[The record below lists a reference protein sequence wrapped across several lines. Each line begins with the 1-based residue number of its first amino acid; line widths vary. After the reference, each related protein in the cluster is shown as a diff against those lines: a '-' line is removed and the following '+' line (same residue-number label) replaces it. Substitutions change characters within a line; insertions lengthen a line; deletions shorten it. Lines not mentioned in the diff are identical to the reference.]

1 MDSKELTVIVLL
13 DFSKAFD
20 SIDHCKLL
28 VKLQA
33 LGLSLSAL
41 EWFRSYLTDR
51 KQQVRIGSVLSE
63 LGNITHGVPQGSILG
78 PALFNIYLNDLPTM
92 PNSGALESFVDDSKL
107 YLSFPVKNAGEVM
120 RKINEDLSKI
130 AAWCCYNSLLINPGK
145 TKMLVIGIRKMLH
158 KLPENFHVTLLGK
171 RITPAISVRDLGIQ
185 LDSLLSFDEHID
197 VTTSTCVGSLC
208 QINRVKHLFDSET
221 LENVISSL
229 VFSKLYYGSTVWSN
243 TTQKNIKKLQKV
255 QNFAARII
263 TCTRKYEHIT
273 PVIRQLGWLPVA
285 DMLKYYLG
293 ILTFKCL
300 NGLAPD
306 YLSTLFKDRSSVH
319 DKNTRNNEKL
329 NIPVFSSA
337 VGQRSFEYRAVSLW
351 NSLPADIT
359 ACDNLNVFKRKFYKF
374 LLENF

>member
-1 MDSKELTVIVLL
+1 MPLVKEGDHEVSSNNRPVSLFPAMSKVCERIVLNQLNSYMIKEKRLTRHQSGNKHLHSCETLGVFITNKVFNAMDSKELTVIVLL

-78 PALFNIYLNDLPTM
+78 PALFNIYLNDLPTL

-120 RKINEDLSKI
+120 RKINEDLLKI

-145 TKMLVIGIRKMLH
+145 TKMLVIGTRKMLH

-171 RITPAISVRDLGIQ
+171 KITPAIQ
-185 LDSLLSFDEHID
+185 L
-197 VTTSTCVGSLC
+197 T
-208 QINRVKHLFDSET
+208 
-221 LENVISSL
+221 L
-229 VFSKLYYGSTVWSN
+229 VFNWTHY
-243 TTQKNIKKLQKV
+243 
-255 QNFAARII
+255 
-263 TCTRKYEHIT
+263 
-273 PVIRQLGWLPVA
+273 
-285 DMLKYYLG
+285 
-293 ILTFKCL
+293 
-300 NGLAPD
+300 
-306 YLSTLFKDRSSVH
+306 
-319 DKNTRNNEKL
+319 
-329 NIPVFSSA
+329 
-337 VGQRSFEYRAVSLW
+337 
-351 NSLPADIT
+351 
-359 ACDNLNVFKRKFYKF
+359 
-374 LLENF
+374 

>member
-1 MDSKELTVIVLL
+1 MADKDYGRIL
-13 DFSKAFD
+13 DA
-20 SIDHCKLL
+20 
-28 VKLQA
+28 
-33 LGLSLSAL
+33 
-41 EWFRSYLTDR
+41 
-51 KQQVRIGSVLSE
+51 
-63 LGNITHGVPQGSILG
+63 
-78 PALFNIYLNDLPTM
+78 
-92 PNSGALESFVDDSKL
+92 
-107 YLSFPVKNAGEVM
+107 
-120 RKINEDLSKI
+120 
-130 AAWCCYNSLLINPGK
+130 
-145 TKMLVIGIRKMLH
+145 LH
-158 KLPENFHVTLLGK
+158 KLGK
-171 RITPAISVRDLGIQ
+171 KITPAISVRDLGIQ
-185 LDSLLSFDEHID
+185 LDSLLSFDEHIH

-208 QINRVKHLFDSET
+208 QINRVKHLFDSEI

-229 VFSKLYYGSTVWSN
+229 MFSKLYYGSTVWSN
-243 TTQKNIKKLQKV
+243 TTQKNIKKLQKA

-337 VGQRSFEYRAVSLW
+337 VGQRSFEYRAVSRSLW

-359 ACDNLNVFKRKFYKF
+359 ACDNLNVFKRKF
-374 LLENF
+374 